1 MTAERETEPADL
13 DVGALRA
20 VLLVGGKGTR
30 LRPYTATFPKPLVPL
45 GDRPILEILVG
56 RLLRSGIRD
65 IVLALGHLGELVQAY
80 FSQRPELLAEL
91 DLSYVHEDEPLGTA
105 GALSLVPGIN
115 DTFLV
120 MNGDVLTDLDFTDL
134 VRFHRRSGALLTI
147 ATHRRVVQIDLG
159 VLELDDGDRV
169 VGYLE
174 KPSYAHHVSMGVYVF
189 EPVVLDYMEPGAHL
203 DFPDLVLRLLADDRR
218 VAAYVTDALWLDI
231 GRPDDY
237 AAAQDLIASDPE
249 SFR

>member
-1 MTAERETEPADL
+1 MSTEPAREGGL

-65 IVLALGHLGELVQAY
+65 IVLAIGHLGELVQAY
-80 FSQRPELLAEL
+80 FTHRPDLLAQM

-105 GALSLVPGIN
+105 GALSLVSGV
-115 DTFLV
+115 DETFLV
-120 MNGDVLTDLDFTDL
+120 MNGDVLTDLDFADL
-134 VRFHRRSGALLTI
+134 VAFHRRSGALLTI

-174 KPSYAHHVSMGVYVF
+174 KPTYAHNVSMGVYVF
-189 EPVVLDYMEPGAHL
+189 EPAVLDYMEPGAHL
-203 DFPDLVLRLLADDRR
+203 DFPDLVLRLLDDGQH
-218 VAAYVTDALWLDI
+218 VAAYVTDSLWLDI

-237 AAAQDLIASDPE
+237 AAAQELIAGDPE
-249 SFR
+249 AFR

>member
-1 MTAERETEPADL
+1 VSTEGDL
-13 DVGALRA
+13 DVGSLRA

-65 IVLALGHLGELVQAY
+65 IVLAIGHLGELVQAY
-80 FSQRPELLAEL
+80 FTHRPDLLEQMK
-91 DLSYVHEDEPLGTA
+91 LSYVHEDEPLGTA
-105 GALSLVPGIN
+105 GALSLLSDV
-115 DTFLV
+115 DETFLV
-120 MNGDVLTDLDFTDL
+120 MNGDVLTDLDFADL
-134 VRFHRRSGALLTI
+134 VRFHRRSGAMLTI

-189 EPVVLDYMEPGAHL
+189 EPAVLDCMEPGAHL
-203 DFPDLVLRLLADDRR
+203 DFPDLVLRLLADGHH
-218 VAAYVTDALWLDI
+218 VAAYVTDCLWLDI

-237 AAAQDLIASDPE
+237 AAAQELIAGDPE
-249 SFR
+249 LFR